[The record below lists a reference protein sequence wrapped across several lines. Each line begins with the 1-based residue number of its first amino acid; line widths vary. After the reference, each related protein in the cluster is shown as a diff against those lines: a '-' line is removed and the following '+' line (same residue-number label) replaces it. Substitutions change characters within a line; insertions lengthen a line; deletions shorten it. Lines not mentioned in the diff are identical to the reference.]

1 MEHSARKEA
10 DLVWKRDEIDSPCVS
25 ICVMHPLERIC
36 TGCHRTI
43 DEITRWSVM
52 SAEERQKIS
61 NELPNRTPLL
71 SKRRGGRTARLQNR
85 S

>member
-52 SAEERQKIS
+52 SARKS
-61 NELPNRTPLL
+61 
-71 SKRRGGRTARLQNR
+71 GRKSARICR
-85 S
+85 IAHSF

>member
-52 SAEERQKIS
+52 SAEERQKS
-61 NELPNRTPLL
+61 ARTCRIAPPF
-71 SKRRGGRTARLQNR
+71 
-85 S
+85 